1 MVRSGFVSLYILL
14 ICLLVVTACGEKE
27 HHEVT
32 YEKGFPKEDS
42 RPLMEFMKHY
52 LSEDTD
58 QEIQRV
64 NGSVFFSTLDTQRR
78 DIEYFKY
85 TENQLKDYYKP
96 MFTEKNAKKTL
107 RKLNE
112 RERFEKLLHHTI
124 ENKDKYDLPATKMLP
139 NNQLEVKTTENK
151 TTLDLPLL
159 LKEYGLKKSD
169 NLEIYLNM
177 VNSKCFA
184 LVIQDFS
191 MKESNNSTIGLFIK
205 QDLTDIQ
212 TTIISPEK
220 LPETLSSGKLEDY
233 YDLFQKVDKQGRYLF
248 LFDDMILDKKTNELV
263 DIKKNDYL
271 SRDGKYVYI
280 NGAKD
285 HLEDGMQRIQ
295 TIENYAAGN
304 DKYEEQFELDYK
316 TIAQKLDLKENG
328 TSIAEINYF
337 NQDFVVLSLNYRGK
351 FVGTAG
357 FTNVII
363 DLKNDTAYLV
373 DLDILTQI
381 Y

>member
-1 MVRSGFVSLYILL
+1 
-14 ICLLVVTACGEKE
+14 
-27 HHEVT
+27 
-32 YEKGFPKEDS
+32 
-42 RPLMEFMKHY
+42 
-52 LSEDTD
+52 
-58 QEIQRV
+58 
-64 NGSVFFSTLDTQRR
+64 
-78 DIEYFKY
+78 
-85 TENQLKDYYKP
+85 

-124 ENKDKYDLPATKMLP
+124 ENKEKYDLPATKMLP